1 MQASLKN
8 QLAARFQSAVVAAF
22 GAEFAG
28 VDPLLTSTNNPKNG
42 DFQANVAM
50 SLSKRVGKNPRE
62 VAAAIVAQLDGAGL
76 IEKTDI
82 AGPGFIN
89 VTVQP
94 GALTAAVGALLH
106 DARLGC
112 PVPERAPTVVV
123 DYSSPNVA
131 KEMHVGHLRSTVI
144 GDALARV
151 LEFQGNKVV
160 RQNHVGDW
168 GTQFGMLIAHLD
180 DLQAQGKA
188 WRNLDI
194 TSLYQEAKKRD
205 DAEPA
210 FAERARKRVVGLQA
224 GEATAVAL
232 WKELFAMSARHFEEI
247 YERLQ
252 VKLAPSDIRG
262 ESAYNADLAGVVAD
276 LKKQGLL
283 HTSEGAQVVYPAGF
297 KREDGEPLPMI
308 VQKGD
313 GGYLY
318 ATTDLAAA
326 RYRIEKIKA
335 SRVVYVTDARQSQH
349 FAMVFETMK
358 QAGWTGSTHLDHV
371 PFGMVLGPDKR
382 PFKTRDGGTVKLI
395 DLIEEAQSR
404 ATKLVT
410 EKNPDLSAAEQ
421 AQVGKVV
428 GIGCLKYADLSGD
441 RVKDY
446 VFDWNRMV
454 SFDGNTAAYVQY
466 SYTRARS
473 ILRKAEVSDEAV
485 RNHAIRVDAPEE
497 RQLALKLMQLPAVVD
512 SVAQSL
518 EPHRLCNYLYDLAA
532 FSHKFVETCPVLK
545 AEDEATKQSRLA
557 LCLLM
562 ADTLR
567 LGLDLLG
574 IGVLERM

>member
-1 MQASLKN
+1 MQASLKA
-8 QLAARFQSAVVAAF
+8 QLEARLIAAVSAAF
-22 GAEFAG
+22 GADFADT
-28 VDPLLTSTNNPKNG
+28 DPLLTPTANPKNG
-42 DFQANVAM
+42 DYQANLAM

-62 VAAAIVAQLDGAGL
+62 TAAAIVAQLEGAGL

-89 VTVQP
+89 ITLVP
-94 GALTAAVGALLH
+94 AALANATAALLH

-112 PVPERAPTVVV
+112 ALPTQAPVVVV

-151 LEFQGNKVV
+151 LEFQGNTVI

-168 GTQFGMLIAHLD
+168 GTQFGMLICQLED
-180 DLQAQGKA
+180 QVEEWSKMDLT
-188 WRNLDI
+188 L
-194 TSLYQEAKKRD
+194 LYQEAKRRD
-205 DAEPA
+205 DAEPD
-210 FAERARKRVVGLQA
+210 FAERSRKRVVDLQA
-224 GEATAVAL
+224 GDPVAVAL
-232 WKELFAMSARHFEEI
+232 WKRLFAMSERYYEEI
-247 YERLQ
+247 YARLQ
-252 VKLAPSDIRG
+252 VDLKRTDIRG
-262 ESAYNADLAGVVAD
+262 ESAYNAALPSVVAD
-276 LKKQGLL
+276 LKAKGLL

-297 KREDGEPLPMI
+297 KREDGDPLPMI

-326 RYRIEKIKA
+326 RYRIETLKA
-335 SRVVYVTDARQSQH
+335 DRIAYVTDARQSQH
-349 FAMVFETMK
+349 FSMVFEVLK
-358 QAGWTGSTHLDHV
+358 QAGWVGATRLDHV

-382 PFKTRDGGTVKLI
+382 PFKTRDGGTILLI
-395 DLIEEAQSR
+395 DLIEEAEDR
-404 ATKLVT
+404 ATALVT
-410 EKNPDLSAAEQ
+410 QKNPDLSAEEQ
-421 AQVGKVV
+421 AKVGRTV

-454 SFDGNTAAYVQY
+454 SFEGNTAAYIQY

-473 ILRKAEVSDEAV
+473 ILRKAEATDAQVRAYAV
-485 RNHAIRVDAPEE
+485 IVATAEE
-497 RQLALKLMQLPAVVD
+497 KQLALKLQQFPAVVD
-512 SVAQSL
+512 SVALSL

-532 FSHKFVETCPVLK
+532 FSHKFIETCPVLK

-557 LCLLM
+557 MCLVM

-567 LGLDLLG
+567 LGLGLLG

>member
-1 MQASLKN
+1 MQASLKA
-8 QLAARFQSAVVAAF
+8 QLEARLIAAVSAAL
-22 GAEFAG
+22 GADFADT
-28 VDPLLTSTNNPKNG
+28 DPLLTPTANPKNG
-42 DFQANVAM
+42 DYQANLAM

-62 VAAAIVAQLDGAGL
+62 VAAAIVEKLDGAGL

-89 VTVQP
+89 ISLVP
-94 GALTAAVGALLH
+94 AALAKATAALLH

-112 PVPERAPTVVV
+112 PLPTQAPTVVV

-151 LEFQGNKVV
+151 LEFQGNAVI

-168 GTQFGMLIAHLD
+168 GTQFGMLICQLED
-180 DLQAQGKA
+180 VGEKWRTMDLT
-188 WRNLDI
+188 I
-194 TSLYQEAKKRD
+194 LYQDAKRRD

-210 FAERARKRVVGLQA
+210 FAERARKRVVDLQA
-224 GEATAVAL
+224 GEPVAVAL
-232 WKELFAMSARHFEEI
+232 WKRLFAMSEKYFAEI

-252 VKLAPSDIRG
+252 VGLKPEHIRG
-262 ESAYNADLAGVVAD
+262 ESAYNAELPGVVAD
-276 LKKQGLL
+276 LEKKSLL
-283 HTSEGAQVVYPAGF
+283 LAGEAARAVQVPGVVD
-297 KREDGEPLPMI
+297 KDGKPRPTTI
-308 VQKGD
+308 QKTD

-318 ATTDLAAA
+318 ATTDLAAI
-326 RYRIEKIKA
+326 RYRTATLGATRLI
-335 SRVVYVTDARQSQH
+335 YVTDSRQADH
-349 FAMVFETMK
+349 FKEIFWVASAANWVGDAK
-358 QAGWTGSTHLDHV
+358 LDHV
-371 PFGMVLGPDKR
+371 PFGMVMGPDKR

-395 DLIEEAQSR
+395 DLIAEAESR
-404 ATKLVT
+404 ATALVT
-410 EKNPDLSAAEQ
+410 QKNPDLSADEQ
-421 AQVGKVV
+421 AEVGKTV

-454 SFDGNTAAYVQY
+454 SFEGNTAAYIQY

-473 ILRKAEVSDEAV
+473 ILRKAEVTDEAV
-485 RNHAIRVDAPEE
+485 RAYAVSVTTPEE
-497 RQLALKLMQLPAVVD
+497 KQLALKLQQFPAVVD
-512 SVAQSL
+512 SVALSL

-532 FSHKFVETCPVLK
+532 FSHKFIETCPVLK

-557 LCLLM
+557 MCLVM

-567 LGLDLLG
+567 LGLGLLG